1 MNNICYNAIIALFPM
16 GLFFVSIRGME
27 LTISNIR
34 ARQILDSRGNP
45 TVEADVV
52 LSDGTVGRAAVPS
65 GASTGAHEALEL
77 RDGATE
83 YGGKG
88 VLQAVANIQGPI
100 RETLVGQSP
109 FDQTAIDDMMLGLD
123 GTKDKSKLGANAI
136 LAVSLAVAKAAAA
149 SRKLPLYQYVAELSG
164 TEASAMSLPMPMMNV
179 MNGGEHAKG
188 ATDIQEYM
196 IVPIGAQNFAEAIR
210 MGAEVFHALAKVL
223 DEEGY
228 PTTVGDEGGYAPR
241 VKGGNLEPISLV
253 LKAIERA
260 GYTPGADVALALD
273 VAASE
278 FYKDGVYTL
287 ATENRTMSAD
297 ELIALYEKMIADYP
311 LLSIEDGLDEE
322 DWANW
327 QALNGRIGQDVQ
339 LVGDDLLVTN
349 TERLERAINE
359 RAANAILIKPNQ
371 IGSLSETIQ
380 AVKMAKSAGW
390 RTVMSHRSGETEDT
404 TIAHLAVGL
413 GTGQI
418 KTGSLSRSERIA
430 KYNEIMRIA
439 EANPELTLARPFGG
453 A

>member
-16 GLFFVSIRGME
+16 GLFFVSIRDME
-27 LTISNIR
+27 LTISNIK

-45 TVEADVV
+45 TVEADVI

-100 RETLVGQSP
+100 REALVGQSP
-109 FDQTAIDDMMLGLD
+109 FEQADIDDMMLGLD

-149 SRKLPLYQYVAELSG
+149 SRRLPLYQYIAELSG

-253 LKAIERA
+253 LRAIERA

-439 EANPELTLARPFGG
+439 EANPELALARPFGV

>member
-1 MNNICYNAIIALFPM
+1 MGAESDII
-16 GLFFVSIRGME
+16 RNME
-27 LTISNIR
+27 DITISGIH

-52 LSDGTVGRAAVPS
+52 LSDGTLGRAAVPS
-65 GASTGAHEALEL
+65 GASTGAYEALEL
-77 RDGATE
+77 RDADASV

-88 VLQAVANIQGPI
+88 VLKAVSNVNDEIAPALLG
-100 RETLVGQSP
+100 RSP
-109 FDQTAIDDMMLGLD
+109 FDQADIDERMIALD
-123 GTKDKSKLGANAI
+123 GTADKSRLGANSI

-149 SRKLPLYQYVAELSG
+149 AKKVPLYQYIAEISG
-164 TEASAMSLPMPMMNV
+164 TVPEVMSLPMPMMNV

-196 IVPIGAQNFAEAIR
+196 IIPVGATDFADAIR
-210 MGAEVFHALAKVL
+210 IGAEVFHALSKVL
-223 DEEGY
+223 NEEDY

-241 VKGGNLEPISLV
+241 VRGGNLEPIRLI
-253 LKAIERA
+253 LRAIESA

-273 VAASE
+273 VASSE
-278 FYKDGVYTL
+278 FYENGIYNL
-287 ATENRTMSAD
+287 ATENKTMSANEMID
-297 ELIALYEKMIADYP
+297 LYTQMIEGYP
-311 LLSIEDGLDEE
+311 LLSIEDGLNEE
-322 DWANW
+322 DWQNW
-327 QALNGRIGQDVQ
+327 QSLNTRIGRDVQ

-349 TERLERAINE
+349 TERLKKAIDE
-359 RAANAILIKPNQ
+359 HAANAILVKPNQ

-380 AVKMAKSAGW
+380 AVKMAKDAGW

-439 EANPELTLARPFGG
+439 EANTELKLARPFGEVQ
-453 A
+453 